1 MSATRSHALATA
13 IAHALATAIAHVIAL
28 LMAALESREQRV
40 ESREQRVEGRGT
52 AARFAVVPLA
62 WHRYSS
68 NAHATATD
76 AMPWGT
82 R

>member
-1 MSATRSHALATA
+1 MSATESHALAHA
-13 IAHALATAIAHVIAL
+13 IATALACVIAL

-52 AARFAVVPLA
+52 ASRFAVVPFA

-68 NAHATATD
+68 NARAIASN
-76 AMPWGT
+76 AMPGGE